1 MADDLHAVHGD
12 RRCACRN
19 ERFVRWACG
28 HLLCRAF
35 VASAMQP
42 PYACPQ
48 CQCED
53 SATAARARVTEQ
65 QRVRRAGE
73 TTAQRARRLSQ
84 MREGR
89 ADYRATRGP
98 AQAEQDRAV
107 HRQQGREERAD
118 YRATRGPAQAEQDR
132 AVNREQQERV
142 RRAGET
148 FPRYA
153 YDPDQAL
160 HKFMHDGG
168 ASRFPGYIDL
178 QRHLRDT
185 GDVPVAVVEAC
196 THEVENKTIK
206 RSHDQRQAQP
216 RPQSQQQQRGVDRE
230 ILQRAGAYLADSM
243 RLLICGASRAGYT
256 RGRWTGPSL

>member
-1 MADDLHAVHGD
+1 MSGFRGVCHAASVRLSPVPVRGLGHGCP
-12 RRCACRN
+12 CASDG
-19 ERFVRWACG
+19 A
-28 HLLCRAF
+28 A
-35 VASAMQP
+35 ASAKSGGDNC
-42 PYACPQ
+42 A
-48 CQCED
+48 ES
-53 SATAARARVTEQ
+53 SAALAD
-65 QRVRRAGE
+65 AG
-73 TTAQRARRLSQ
+73 
-84 MREGR
+84 GR

-160 HKFMHDGG
+160 HKFTHDGG

-185 GDVPVAVVEAC
+185 GDVPVTVVEAC

-256 RGRWTGPSL
+256 RGRWMGPSL